1 MLATESLT
9 RRFLFVLIS
18 QHVLRPN
25 RVARKGVPPHQL
37 CTSPLP
43 PSPSACFYAG
53 PAIFFYFYVKD
64 DGERPIN
71 CDIIQIWAPAP
82 QICCKM
88 KKACYFRSNS
98 NRQNVLNK
106 DIEISKNKENAG
118 IPTTTQ
124 NVNVTIPVVASSFSR
139 RQVWPESNRKF
150 YCYHFLSKLR
160 IIIII
165 ILKTAQPTARALVQ
179 HHPRLHLGTPV
190 HRE

>member
-25 RVARKGVPPHQL
+25 RVARKRVPPHQL
-37 CTSPLP
+37 CSSPLP

-106 DIEISKNKENAG
+106 DIEISKKKM
-118 IPTTTQ
+118 
-124 NVNVTIPVVASSFSR
+124 
-139 RQVWPESNRKF
+139 QVSPRPHRTSTSL
-150 YCYHFLSKLR
+150 FLSSL
-160 IIIII
+160 
-165 ILKTAQPTARALVQ
+165 ALSPGGRFGQSQIANFIVITSYQ
-179 HHPRLHLGTPV
+179 N
-190 HRE
+190 